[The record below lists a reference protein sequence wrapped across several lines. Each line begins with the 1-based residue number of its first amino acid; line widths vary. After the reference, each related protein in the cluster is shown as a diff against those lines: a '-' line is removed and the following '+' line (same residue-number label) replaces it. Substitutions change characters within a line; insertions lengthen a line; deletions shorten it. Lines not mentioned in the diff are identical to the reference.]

1 MILLVKLNKHLL
13 EVIKPDKLTY
23 RHALL
28 VTMPIELLQVLVQ
41 YNALADYVDC
51 ILSLQD
57 NEYTL
62 DKLVSRKDRNQ
73 RMPKYI
79 QYEALSRWSPSYY
92 LAWHIACDDIQY
104 LYDQAITKR
113 IYK

>member
-1 MILLVKLNKHLL
+1 MIKQSKLTFRHVLLV
-13 EVIKPDKLTY
+13 
-23 RHALL
+23 A
-28 VTMPIELLQVLVQ
+28 MPIELLQVLVQ
-41 YNALADYVDC
+41 YNALADYVEC

-79 QYEALSRWSPSYY
+79 QYEALSQWNPSYY
-92 LAWHIACDDIQY
+92 LAWHIAGDDIQY

-113 IYK
+113 IYDN